1 VIPGGFPGRFIDSV
15 LNGDRDCVVKNLRTV
30 IATVWAVITCTL
42 FIQAG
47 NGLQTD
53 IIGLRADTAF
63 SSGMVG
69 LMMASYYAGYCIGP
83 LLGHAIIS
91 RIGHASSIILC
102 VLLAAGVIAI
112 QPLVLTVPAWIGF
125 RVVSGFA
132 LSLCYVAIESWIQ
145 GGVTNV
151 LRGRVFGLYM
161 FVQIAGMTFAQGL
174 LNLCGAK
181 NYGPFA
187 LAAVL
192 FAIAAVP
199 ILAARDFR
207 PPEVPP
213 RPLKLSKLF
222 HHAPLGAFATVFSG
236 LSWAI
241 LFSFGPVYAKR
252 VGFDVSGVGLFMGLA
267 MAAGGMLQLPIGWL
281 SDKVGRRGVI
291 ELLFGVGCLAGLF
304 GVSAHSSAAIL
315 AAAALEGACVFP
327 IYAVAAAHVNDS
339 ISQSARIAAAAGLV
353 LLFGMGSLLGPAVCG
368 WIMSAFGSDGFFA
381 LLAATMALGL
391 LTTVYLHRSEETAVR
406 IT

>member
-1 VIPGGFPGRFIDSV
+1 
-15 LNGDRDCVVKNLRTV
+15 LRTV